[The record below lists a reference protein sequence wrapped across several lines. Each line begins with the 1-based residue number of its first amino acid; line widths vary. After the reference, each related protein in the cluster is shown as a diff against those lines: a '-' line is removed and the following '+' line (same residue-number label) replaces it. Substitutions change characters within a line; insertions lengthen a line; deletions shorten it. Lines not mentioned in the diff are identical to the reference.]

1 MARITKKLSRLLAQ
15 AGTHTRGLL
24 RIIAHMPAPLSL
36 KLNVRSL
43 SKAARQMIS
52 KPTNESLRSQVSNNN
67 PY

>member
-43 SKAARQMIS
+43 SEADFRKSYVQRPLYAHS
-52 KPTNESLRSQVSNNN
+52 CLSDGV
-67 PY
+67 